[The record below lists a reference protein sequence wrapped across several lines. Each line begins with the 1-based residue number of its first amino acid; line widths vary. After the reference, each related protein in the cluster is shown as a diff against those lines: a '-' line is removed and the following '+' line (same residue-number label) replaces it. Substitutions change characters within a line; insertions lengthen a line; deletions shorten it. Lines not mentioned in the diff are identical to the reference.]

1 MYNKLLEIYSDQLIN
16 EPTTFTNEYY
26 YFYGS
31 DGKVFGIS
39 KNIGPNEYLLLKSM
53 FLEKQVLYLDVKQ
66 ESIYKYIYENGHYPF
81 KKRRCFLVLEAKDNN
96 SLFELLDDVL
106 LDLEVIR
113 INNYDVVFYLDDE
126 LVNIKEI
133 FNTISDDFGIMY
145 NVHEGLTINAQ
156 IPGNFIAYY
165 LACIKETNILKK
177 GYSNISDLVF
187 SKDNKQIMPLL
198 TEMKKYLIDPVL
210 NKNNNRET
218 LNAFF
223 NNDLNVSKTAKVLY
237 LNRNSLINRLDIIS
251 KELGM
256 DVQNFKN
263 AALLLLLFK

>member
-1 MYNKLLEIYSDQLIN
+1 M
-16 EPTTFTNEYY
+16 
-26 YFYGS
+26 
-31 DGKVFGIS
+31 
-39 KNIGPNEYLLLKSM
+39 
-53 FLEKQVLYLDVKQ
+53 
-66 ESIYKYIYENGHYPF
+66 
-81 KKRRCFLVLEAKDNN
+81 
-96 SLFELLDDVL
+96 
-106 LDLEVIR
+106 
-113 INNYDVVFYLDDE
+113 
-126 LVNIKEI
+126 
-133 FNTISDDFGIMY
+133 
-145 NVHEGLTINAQ
+145 
-156 IPGNFIAYY
+156 
-165 LACIKETNILKK
+165 
-177 GYSNISDLVF
+177 VF

-223 NNDLNVSKTAKVLY
+223 DNDLNVSKTAKVLY

>member
-1 MYNKLLEIYSDQLIN
+1 MYNKVLEIYKEQLIN
-16 EPTTFTNEYY
+16 EPKTFTNDYY
-26 YFYGS
+26 YFYGN

-39 KNIGPNEYLLLKSM
+39 KGIGQNEYLLLKSM

-66 ESIYKYIYENGHYPF
+66 ESIYKYIYENAKYPF
-81 KKRRCFLVLEAKDNN
+81 KKRKCFLIIESKDNKN
-96 SLFELLDDVL
+96 LIELLEDVL
-106 LDLEVIR
+106 LNLEVIR
-113 INNYDVVFYLDDE
+113 INNFDVLFYEDDE
-126 LVNIKEI
+126 LINIEEL

-145 NVHEGLTINAQ
+145 NVHKGLTINNQ
-156 IPGNFIAYY
+156 VPGSFIAYY
-165 LACIKETNILKK
+165 LACANETNVLKK
-177 GYSNISDLVF
+177 VYSNISDLVF

-198 TEMKKYLIDPVL
+198 NEMKEYLIDPVL

-218 LNAFF
+218 LNSFF